1 MATEFTPLVIDS
13 GFLSDSKKIIRDR
26 IIPWEGLS
34 RSGVV
39 SEDDASYIK
48 VLEKQSP
55 ENKKST
61 VLSQLDLCTN
71 TILNLLNKLEVNE
84 KDDVLKN
91 VLTLI
96 NDLLLEL
103 PGQEFLDSLLALS
116 DVDSSLPYV
125 PFLKHLDNNDGLIKS
140 LALYNLI
147 ILLSKASKNPKSAAK
162 IDKEVLIKIF
172 DVLSSEQFIGNVSES
187 NFQLISIQLLQEL
200 LIVKQFKQ
208 IYQDSNLVSNFKSIN
223 QLISNSAKY
232 PNATGLQL
240 SYNILLSLWILSFS
254 APINKT
260 LVHNF
265 PELINNL
272 LVIAKDSIMV
282 KIVRVSV
289 GILKNFVS
297 VTSSSQE
304 QFKTIK
310 ILLFHEG
317 LPTINILKGRKFASN
332 ESDEELANDL
342 VYLSDVL
349 NEIVAEKLTSFDE
362 YLTELENPNLL
373 SFSSPT
379 HKSTEFWLENS
390 HKFKDSS
397 YKLVKRILEILASPD
412 FDTATIKVILLND
425 LQFLIKNL
433 GNDLVNVIS
442 TEKDGA
448 YKLLIMS
455 YLDNNKGDNDLKYE
469 ALKTIQLL
477 VGRSF

>member
-1 MATEFTPLVIDS
+1 MATEFSPLVIDS
-13 GFLSDSKKIIRDR
+13 GFLTDSKKIIRDR

-48 VLEKQSP
+48 ILEKQSA
-55 ENKKST
+55 ENKRST
-61 VLSQLDLCTN
+61 VLSQLDLCTK
-71 TILNLLNKLEVNE
+71 TILNLLSKLSVNE

-91 VLTLI
+91 ILTLI

-103 PGQEFLDSLLALS
+103 PGQEFLDSLLSLS
-116 DVDSSLPYV
+116 EVDASLPYT

-140 LALYNLI
+140 LALYNVI
-147 ILLSKASKNPKSAAK
+147 ILLSKASKNHTTAVK

-172 DVLSSEQFIGNVSES
+172 DLLSSPQFIGSSEA
-187 NFQLISIQLLQEL
+187 NFQLIGIQLLQEL
-200 LIVKQFKQ
+200 LIVKQFKK
-208 IYQDSNLVSNFKSIN
+208 IYQESNLVSNFKAIN
-223 QLISNSAKY
+223 SLISSSAKY

-240 SYNILLSLWILSFS
+240 SYNILLTTWILTFS
-254 APINKT
+254 APINKS
-260 LVHNF
+260 LVSNF
-265 PELINNL
+265 PELVSNL
-272 LVIAKDSIMV
+272 LAIAKESIMV

-289 GILKNFVS
+289 GILKNLVS
-297 VTSSSQE
+297 VTTSSSE

-317 LPTINILKGRKFASN
+317 LPTINLLKGRKFASN

-342 VYLSDVL
+342 VYLTDVL

-379 HKSTEFWLENS
+379 HKSTQFWLENS
-390 HKFKDSS
+390 NKFKDSS
-397 YKLVKRILEILASPD
+397 FKLVKRILEILTSSGSN
-412 FDTATIKVILLND
+412 TTIKVILLND

-433 GNDLVNVIS
+433 GQDLVNFIS
-442 TEKDGA
+442 TERDGA

-455 YLDNNKGDNDLKYE
+455 YLDNNLGDNDLKYE

>member
-1 MATEFTPLVIDS
+1 M
-13 GFLSDSKKIIRDR
+13 
-26 IIPWEGLS
+26 
-34 RSGVV
+34 

-48 VLEKQSP
+48 ILEKQSA
-55 ENKKST
+55 ENKRLT
-61 VLSQLDLCTN
+61 VLSQLDLCTK
-71 TILNLLNKLEVNE
+71 TILNLLSKLSVNE

-91 VLTLI
+91 ILTLI

-103 PGQEFLDSLLALS
+103 PGQEFLDSLLSLLE
-116 DVDSSLPYV
+116 VDASLPYT

-140 LALYNLI
+140 LALYNVI
-147 ILLSKASKNPKSAAK
+147 ILLSKASKNHTTAVK

-172 DVLSSEQFIGNVSES
+172 DLLSSPQFIGSSEA
-187 NFQLISIQLLQEL
+187 NFQLIGIQLLQEL
-200 LIVKQFKQ
+200 LIVKQFKK
-208 IYQDSNLVSNFKSIN
+208 IYQESNLVSNFKAIN
-223 QLISNSAKY
+223 LLISSLAKY

-240 SYNILLSLWILSFS
+240 SYNILLTTWILTFS
-254 APINKT
+254 APINKS
-260 LVHNF
+260 LVLNF
-265 PELINNL
+265 PELVSNL
-272 LVIAKDSIMV
+272 LAIAKESIMV

-289 GILKNFVS
+289 GILKNLVS
-297 VTSSSQE
+297 VTTSSSE

-317 LPTINILKGRKFASN
+317 LPTINLLKGRKFASN

-342 VYLSDVL
+342 VYLTDVL

-379 HKSTEFWLENS
+379 HKSTQFWLENS
-390 HKFKDSS
+390 NKFKDSS
-397 YKLVKRILEILASPD
+397 FKLVKRILEILTSSGSN
-412 FDTATIKVILLND
+412 TTIKVILLND

-433 GNDLVNVIS
+433 GQDLVNFIS
-442 TEKDGA
+442 TERDGA

-455 YLDNNKGDNDLKYE
+455 YLDNNLGDNDLKYE